1 VKKINSDFDINL
13 LRVLV
18 CPKTHTRLVFD
29 EIKLELISKAAG
41 LAYPIR
47 NGIPILLENEARK
60 LGADLQF

>member
-60 LGADLQF
+60 LGEDLQF

>member
-1 VKKINSDFDINL
+1 VKKNNSDFDLNL
-13 LRVLV
+13 LRILV
-18 CPKTHTRLVFD
+18 CPKTHTKLVFD

-60 LGADLQF
+60 LDEDI

>member
-1 VKKINSDFDINL
+1 MKKINSDFDINL

-18 CPKTHTRLVFD
+18 CPKTHTKLVFD
-29 EIKLELISKAAG
+29 ENKLELISKAAG

-60 LGADLQF
+60 LDADLQF

>member
-1 VKKINSDFDINL
+1 MKKINSGFDINL

-60 LGADLQF
+60 LGEDL

>member
-1 VKKINSDFDINL
+1 MKKIISDFDINL

-29 EIKLELISKAAG
+29 DTKLELISKAAG

-47 NGIPILLENEARK
+47 NSIPILLETEARK
-60 LGADLQF
+60 LSKDS

>member
-1 VKKINSDFDINL
+1 MKKINSDFDINL

-47 NGIPILLENEARK
+47 NGIPILLPEEARK
-60 LGADLQF
+60 IE